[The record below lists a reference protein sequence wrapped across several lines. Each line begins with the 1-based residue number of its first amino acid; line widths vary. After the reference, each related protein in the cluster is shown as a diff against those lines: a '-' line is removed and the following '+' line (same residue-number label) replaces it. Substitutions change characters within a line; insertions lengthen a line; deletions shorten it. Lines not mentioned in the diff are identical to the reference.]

1 MVQKS
6 LLELRKFVAPEFVF
20 GEGSAALVGRYA
32 RNLGAERVLLV
43 TDPGVIEAGW
53 VDAATDSLR
62 EYGHKV
68 TLFSDVSANPRDHES
83 MAGAEI
89 YRRNDCNAIVAV
101 GGGSPM
107 DCAKAIGIAVTNDR
121 HVLEFEGV
129 DNVARPGPPLI
140 CLPTTSG
147 SSADVS
153 QFAIILDSARKVKIA
168 IVSKAVVPD
177 ASLLDPALTA
187 TMSAELTAN
196 TGLDALTHAIEA
208 YVSNASS
215 PVTDLFALEA
225 VRFIHAHLVRAI
237 HKPLDMDARAGM
249 QLGSLYAGLAF
260 SNAILGAVHALSH
273 SLGGLLDLPHGKCN
287 AILLDHVIAHNFQ
300 AAPERYSAVGTALGA
315 DIMPG
320 MDLEEQREAVLEA
333 VRTFKCEAGV
343 TESLASLG
351 VSRED
356 LDGLAQ
362 FALADPCMATNP
374 STLTREE
381 VVEIYAQA
389 L

>member
-1 MVQKS
+1 MTLMS

-20 GEGSAALVGRYA
+20 GDGSSQLVGRYA

-43 TDPGVIEAGW
+43 TDQGVINAGW
-53 VDAATDSLR
+53 ADKAAASLR

-68 TLFSDVSANPRDHES
+68 TIFADISPNPRDHEC
-83 MAGAEI
+83 MAGAEV
-89 YRRNDCNAIVAV
+89 YRQHDCNAIVAL

-107 DCAKAIGIAVTNDR
+107 DCAKGIGIVVTNDR
-121 HVLEFEGV
+121 HVLAFEGA
-129 DNVARPGPPLI
+129 DNVPRPGPPLI

-153 QFAIILDSARKVKIA
+153 QFAIILDSTRKVKIA

-177 ASLLDPALTA
+177 ASLLDPILTS
-187 TMSAELTAN
+187 TMSQDLTAN

-225 VRFIHAHLVRAI
+225 VKSIRTHLARTLQE
-237 HKPLDMDARAGM
+237 PSDLDARAGM

-287 AILLDHVIAHNFQ
+287 AILLEHVIAFNFASEPLRY
-300 AAPERYSAVGTALGA
+300 AAIGNALGA
-315 DIMPG
+315 NILPAMS
-320 MDLEEQREAVLEA
+320 EAEQLDVTLDAIRN
-333 VRTFKCEAGV
+333 FKKEVGV
-343 TESLASLG
+343 TETLSSLG
-351 VSRED
+351 VTKED
-356 LDGLAQ
+356 LRGLAQ
-362 FALADPCMATNP
+362 FAVADPCMATNP
-374 STLTREE
+374 KAMTIDE
-381 VVEIYAQA
+381 VVAIYAQA

>member
-1 MVQKS
+1 MAIKS

-20 GEGSAALVGRYA
+20 GEGAAALVGRYA

-53 VDAATDSLR
+53 ADAAAASLR
-62 EYGHKV
+62 EHGHKV
-68 TLFSDVSANPRDHES
+68 TTFSDVSPNPRDGES
-83 MAGAEI
+83 MAGAEV

-107 DCAKAIGIAVTNDR
+107 DCAKGIGIVVTNDR

-129 DNVARPGPPLI
+129 DNVGRPGPPLI

-177 ASLLDPALTA
+177 ASLLDPELTS
-187 TMSAELTAN
+187 TMSPDLTAN

-225 VRFIHAHLVRAI
+225 IRFVKAHLARAI
-237 HKPLDMDARAGM
+237 DDPLNMDARGGM

-287 AILLDHVIAHNFQ
+287 AILLDHVIAHNFE
-300 AAPERYSAVGTALGA
+300 AEPERYSAVGAALGA

-320 MDLEEQREAVLEA
+320 MNLAEQRDAVIDA
-333 VRTFKCEAGV
+333 VRSFKADVGV
-343 TESLASLG
+343 TETLSSLG
-351 VSRED
+351 VTRED
-356 LDGLAQ
+356 LRGLAE

-374 STLTREE
+374 SALTTEE
-381 VVEIYAQA
+381 VMEIYAQA

>member
-1 MVQKS
+1 MVDS
-6 LLELRKFVAPEFVF
+6 NTLELRKFVAPEFVS
-20 GEGSAALVGRYA
+20 GIGSADLAGRYA
-32 RNLGAERVLLV
+32 RNLGADRVLLV
-43 TDPGVIEAGW
+43 TDQGVTHAGW
-53 VDAATDSLR
+53 AEAAARSLR

-68 TLFSDVSANPRDHES
+68 TFFADVSPNPRDDEC
-83 MAGAEI
+83 MAGAEL

-107 DCAKAIGIAVTNDR
+107 DCAKGIGIVVTNDR

-153 QFAIILDSARKVKIA
+153 QFAIILDSERKVKIA

-177 ASLLDPALTA
+177 TSLLDPRLTA
-187 TMSAELTAN
+187 SMPPDLTAH
-196 TGLDALTHAIEA
+196 TGLDALTHAVEA

-225 VRFIHAHLVRAI
+225 IRAI
-237 HKPLDMDARAGM
+237 RHHLPQAMEHPDDLMARGGM

-260 SNAILGAVHALSH
+260 SNAILGAVHALAH
-273 SLGGLLDLPHGKCN
+273 SLGGLLDLPHGQCN
-287 AILLDHVIAHNFQ
+287 AILLDHVMGHNFTS
-300 AAPERYSAVGTALGA
+300 APERYAEVGRAMGA
-315 DIMPG
+315 PLKPG
-320 MDLEEQREAVLEA
+320 MPQDEQRELVLQA
-333 VRTFKCEAGV
+333 VRDFKQRLGV
-343 TESLASLG
+343 TQRLASLG
-351 VSRED
+351 VHRSD
-356 LDGLAQ
+356 LAGLAE

-374 STLTREE
+374 KPLTAEE
-381 VVEIYAQA
+381 VISIYAQA